1 MFPPKR
7 DDDPFKDALIVYAGH
22 KVSVGI
28 QLIVDEVWRYSLQ
41 NNEELTVQL
50 RTPDD
55 TVKLEKVFTAADVD
69 SEDKIVNVTFNSTD
83 TTLPDGKYYL
93 VGIVDD
99 YIIFEPKP
107 VIIRKVVSNH
117 G

>member
-1 MFPPKR
+1 M
-7 DDDPFKDALIVYAGH
+7 
-22 KVSVGI
+22 
-28 QLIVDEVWRYSLQ
+28 
-41 NNEELTVQL
+41 QL

-69 SEDKIVNVTFNSTD
+69 SEDKIVNVTLNSTD
-83 TTLPDGKYYL
+83 TTLPDGRYFL
-93 VGIVDD
+93 VGLVDD